1 MSSVSLATAPRA
13 APSASFS
20 SRRDRVARSLRAS
33 SLRGR
38 SVPGTRLRSERGA
51 SGTGT
56 SGTRGARRRGAP
68 STTAAFKP
76 MERARGQDYAG
87 AAACFV
93 DAFFLRRDG
102 GGDRITKGELS
113 YLLGAQK
120 KDLVKRYNKKR
131 LGAMFVIKDED
142 TGEVV
147 GCVGA
152 EVQRFVGAVPARR
165 AESDAGAAAADR
177 PVVANLA
184 VASSARRKGLAK
196 ALMRAIEEETKSWG
210 FEETVLVVEASNARA
225 TSLYRKLGYRPI
237 ATERGAPNLIVDE
250 NGKVVEA
257 KVKAV
262 TMRKSL
268 KEGMVGTI
276 ENLDPASL
284 LLKVAGA
291 GGIAALGSR
300 VADGS
305 VSIDP
310 PF

>member
-1 MSSVSLATAPRA
+1 
-13 APSASFS
+13 
-20 SRRDRVARSLRAS
+20 
-33 SLRGR
+33 
-38 SVPGTRLRSERGA
+38 
-51 SGTGT
+51 
-56 SGTRGARRRGAP
+56 
-68 STTAAFKP
+68 

-93 DAFFLRRDG
+93 DAFFLRRGG

-120 KDLVKRYNKKR
+120 KDLVKRYNQKSR
-131 LGAMFVIKDED
+131 GALFVIKDEE
-142 TGEVV
+142 TNEVV

-152 EVQRFVGAVPARR
+152 ETQRFVGFLPARR
-165 AESDAGAAAADR
+165 AASDAGVAAADR

-196 ALMRAIEEETKSWG
+196 ALMRAIEEEAKDWG
-210 FEETVLVVEASNARA
+210 FEETVLVVEASNKQA
-225 TSLYRKLGYRPI
+225 TSLYRKLGYK
-237 ATERGAPNLIVDE
+237 AVGFESDAPNLRVDE

-268 KEGMVGTI
+268 KEGMAGTI
-276 ENLDPASL
+276 ENLDLPAL
-284 LLKVAGA
+284 LAKGAGA
-291 GGIAALGSR
+291 GGIAYLASR

-305 VSIDP
+305 IDP

>member
-1 MSSVSLATAPRA
+1 
-13 APSASFS
+13 
-20 SRRDRVARSLRAS
+20 
-33 SLRGR
+33 
-38 SVPGTRLRSERGA
+38 
-51 SGTGT
+51 
-56 SGTRGARRRGAP
+56 
-68 STTAAFKP
+68 

-93 DAFFLRRDG
+93 DAFFLRRGG
-102 GGDRITKGELS
+102 GGDRITEGELS

-120 KDLVKRYNKKR
+120 KDLLKRYNQR
-131 LGAMFVIKDED
+131 SRGALFVIKDEE
-142 TGEVV
+142 TNEVV

-152 EVQRFVGAVPARR
+152 ETQRFVGFLPARR
-165 AESDAGAAAADR
+165 AASDAGVGPSPAADR

-196 ALMRAIEEETKSWG
+196 ALMRAIEEEAKDWG
-210 FEETVLVVEASNARA
+210 FEETVLVVEASNKQA
-225 TSLYRKLGYRPI
+225 TSLYRKLGYK
-237 ATERGAPNLIVDE
+237 AVGFESDAPNLRVDE

-268 KEGMVGTI
+268 KQGMAGTI
-276 ENLDPASL
+276 ENLDIPAL
-284 LLKVAGA
+284 LAKGAGA
-291 GGIAALGSR
+291 GGIAYLASR

-305 VSIDP
+305 IDP

>member
-1 MSSVSLATAPRA
+1 MQ
-13 APSASFS
+13 
-20 SRRDRVARSLRAS
+20 
-33 SLRGR
+33 
-38 SVPGTRLRSERGA
+38 
-51 SGTGT
+51 
-56 SGTRGARRRGAP
+56 RRGAP
-68 STTAAFKP
+68 SPTAAFKP

-113 YLLGAQK
+113 YLQGAQK
-120 KDLVKRYNKKR
+120 KDLVKRYNQKSR
-131 LGAMFVIKDED
+131 GAMFVIKDED
-142 TGEVV
+142 TNEVV

-152 EVQRFVGAVPARR
+152 ETQRFVGFLPARR
-165 AESDAGAAAADR
+165 AASDAGVAAADR

-196 ALMRAIEEETKSWG
+196 ALMRAIEEEAKSWG
-210 FEETVLVVEASNARA
+210 FDETVLVVEASNKQA

-237 ATERGAPNLIVDE
+237 GTEAGAPNLRVDE

-268 KEGMVGTI
+268 KEGIAGTI

-284 LLKVAGA
+284 LLKAAGA
-291 GGIAALGSR
+291 GGIAYLGSR
-300 VADGS
+300 AAQGD
-305 VSIDP
+305 IDL

>member
-1 MSSVSLATAPRA
+1 MPPR
-13 APSASFS
+13 P
-20 SRRDRVARSLRAS
+20 
-33 SLRGR
+33 
-38 SVPGTRLRSERGA
+38 RSERGE
-51 SGTGT
+51 SGAGT
-56 SGTRGARRRGAP
+56 SGARGVQRRGAP
-68 STTAAFKP
+68 SPTAAFKP

-93 DAFFLRRDG
+93 DAFFLRRGG

-113 YLLGAQK
+113 YLQGAQK
-120 KDLVKRYNKKR
+120 KDLVKRYNQKSR
-131 LGAMFVIKDED
+131 GAMFVIKDED
-142 TGEVV
+142 TNEVV

-165 AESDAGAAAADR
+165 ADSDAGAAAADR

-184 VASSARRKGLAK
+184 VASSARRRGLAK
-196 ALMRAIEEETKSWG
+196 ALMRAIEEEAKSWG
-210 FEETVLVVEASNARA
+210 FDETVLVVEASNKQA

-237 ATERGAPNLIVDE
+237 GTEAGAPNLRVDE

-268 KEGMVGTI
+268 KEGMAGTI
-276 ENLDPASL
+276 ENLDLPAL
-284 LLKVAGA
+284 LAKGAGA
-291 GGIAALGSR
+291 GGIAYLASR

-305 VSIDP
+305 IDP

>member
-1 MSSVSLATAPRA
+1 MSSSSLAAAPRA

-38 SVPGTRLRSERGA
+38 SVPVTRLRSERGA
-51 SGTGT
+51 SGAGT
-56 SGTRGARRRGAP
+56 SGTRGVQRRGAP
-68 STTAAFKP
+68 SPTAAFKP

-93 DAFFLRRDG
+93 DAFFLRRGG

-120 KDLVKRYNKKR
+120 KDLVKRYNQR
-131 LGAMFVIKDED
+131 SRGALFVIKDEE
-142 TGEVV
+142 TNEVV

-152 EVQRFVGAVPARR
+152 ETQRFVGFLPARR
-165 AESDAGAAAADR
+165 AASDAGVAAADR

-196 ALMRAIEEETKSWG
+196 ALMRAIEEEAKDWG
-210 FEETVLVVEASNARA
+210 FEETVLVVEASNKQA
-225 TSLYRKLGYRPI
+225 TSLYRKLGYK
-237 ATERGAPNLIVDE
+237 AVGVESDAPNLRVDE

-268 KEGMVGTI
+268 KEGMAGTI
-276 ENLDPASL
+276 ENLDLPAL
-284 LLKVAGA
+284 LAKGAGA
-291 GGIAALGSR
+291 GGIAYLASR

-305 VSIDP
+305 IDP

>member
-1 MSSVSLATAPRA
+1 MSRATSPRA

-20 SRRDRVARSLRAS
+20 SRRDLVARSLRAS

-38 SVPGTRLRSERGA
+38 SVPVTRLRSERGA
-51 SGTGT
+51 SGAGT
-56 SGTRGARRRGAP
+56 SGARGVQRRGAP
-68 STTAAFKP
+68 SPTAAFKP

-113 YLLGAQK
+113 YLQGAQK
-120 KDLVKRYNKKR
+120 KDLVKRYNQKSR
-131 LGAMFVIKDED
+131 GAMFVIKDED
-142 TGEVV
+142 TNEVV

-165 AESDAGAAAADR
+165 ADSDAGAAAADR

-184 VASSARRKGLAK
+184 VASSARRRGLAK
-196 ALMRAIEEETKSWG
+196 ALMRAIEEEAKSWG
-210 FEETVLVVEASNARA
+210 FDETVLVVEASNKQA

-237 ATERGAPNLIVDE
+237 GTEAGAPNLRVDE

-268 KEGMVGTI
+268 KEGIAGTI

-284 LLKVAGA
+284 LLKAAGA
-291 GGIAALGSR
+291 GGIAYLGSR
-300 VADGS
+300 AAQGD
-305 VSIDP
+305 IDL

>member
-1 MSSVSLATAPRA
+1 MSSSSLAAAPRA

-20 SRRDRVARSLRAS
+20 SRRDRVARTLRAS

-38 SVPGTRLRSERGA
+38 SVTPPRPRSERGE
-51 SGTGT
+51 SGAGT
-56 SGTRGARRRGAP
+56 SGTCGARKRGAP
-68 STTAAFKP
+68 PTSAAFKP

-93 DAFFLRRDG
+93 DAFFLRRGG

-120 KDLVKRYNKKR
+120 KDLVKRYNQR
-131 LGAMFVIKDED
+131 SRGALFVIKDEE
-142 TGEVV
+142 TNEVV

-152 EVQRFVGAVPARR
+152 ETQRFVGFLPARR
-165 AESDAGAAAADR
+165 AASDAGVAAADR

-196 ALMRAIEEETKSWG
+196 ALMRAIEEEAKDWG
-210 FEETVLVVEASNARA
+210 FEETVLVVEASNKQA
-225 TSLYRKLGYRPI
+225 TSLYRKLGYK
-237 ATERGAPNLIVDE
+237 AVGFESDAPNLRVDE

-268 KEGMVGTI
+268 KEGMAGTI
-276 ENLDPASL
+276 ENLDLPAL
-284 LLKVAGA
+284 LAKGAGA
-291 GGIAALGSR
+291 GGIAYLASR

-305 VSIDP
+305 IDP

>member
-1 MSSVSLATAPRA
+1 MWCSSLATAPIA
-13 APSASFS
+13 APSASVS
-20 SRRDRVARSLRAS
+20 SRRDRVARTLRQS

-38 SVPGTRLRSERGA
+38 PVPLPRLLSGRGA
-51 SGTGT
+51 SGAGP
-56 SGTRGARRRGAP
+56 SGARGARTRGAPG
-68 STTAAFKP
+68 TTAAFKP

-113 YLLGAQK
+113 YLVGAQK
-120 KDLVKRYNKKR
+120 KDLVKRYNQKS
-131 LGAMFVIKDED
+131 LGTMFVIKDEE
-142 TGEVV
+142 TNEVV

-152 EVQRFVGAVPARR
+152 EVQRFVGATPARR
-165 AESDAGAAAADR
+165 SENDANGVVADR

-196 ALMRAIEEETKSWG
+196 ALMFAIEEEAKEWG
-210 FEETVLVVEASNARA
+210 FDETVLIVEANNKSA
-225 TSLYRKLGYRPI
+225 TSLYKKLGYKAI
-237 ATERGAPNLIVDE
+237 GTEPDAPNLKVDE

-268 KEGMVGTI
+268 KDGMAGTI
-276 ENLDPASL
+276 ENLDIAEVL
-284 LLKVAGA
+284 AKVAGA
-291 GGIAALGSR
+291 GGIAYLANGIAS
-300 VADGS
+300 GTIES
-305 VSIDP
+305 

>member
-113 YLLGAQK
+113 YLVGAQK
-120 KDLVKRYNKKR
+120 KDLVKRYNQKS
-131 LGAMFVIKDED
+131 LGTMFVIKDEE
-142 TGEVV
+142 TNEVV

-152 EVQRFVGAVPARR
+152 EVQRFVGATHRQLPRNPFFAQ
-165 AESDAGAAAADR
+165 
-177 PVVANLA
+177 PPF
-184 VASSARRKGLAK
+184 AK
-196 ALMRAIEEETKSWG
+196 PHFRTLKHYKSWIKMRVCKCG
-210 FEETVLVVEASNARA
+210 FAC
-225 TSLYRKLGYRPI
+225 
-237 ATERGAPNLIVDE
+237 
-250 NGKVVEA
+250 
-257 KVKAV
+257 
-262 TMRKSL
+262 
-268 KEGMVGTI
+268 
-276 ENLDPASL
+276 
-284 LLKVAGA
+284 
-291 GGIAALGSR
+291 GG
-300 VADGS
+300 
-305 VSIDP
+305 
-310 PF
+310 